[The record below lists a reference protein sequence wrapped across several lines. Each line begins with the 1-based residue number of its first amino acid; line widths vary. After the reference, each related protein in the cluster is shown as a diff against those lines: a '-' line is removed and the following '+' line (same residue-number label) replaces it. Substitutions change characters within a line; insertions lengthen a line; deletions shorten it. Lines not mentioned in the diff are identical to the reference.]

1 MGALGVQWESDK
13 QGRCPTVT
21 LRHPCPTRGPT
32 SVVDVPERRVDEL
45 PHVACPLGDVQE
57 HRDGVITAT
66 AQIQQGLGQTG
77 LPCGRLWG
85 ERHTGGRAISLWYGA
100 PGLQGAGHQAGSQRS
115 LVRKAGLNKA
125 NHIYLLQDL
134 SEPLICQWG
143 LGSSK
148 SQTQQA
154 TFATYWNT
162 GSSSREAFTHQCP

>member
-1 MGALGVQWESDK
+1 MPAPGAQTGALGVQWESDK

-21 LRHPCPTRGPT
+21 PRHPCPTRGPT

-85 ERHTGGRAISLWYGA
+85 ERHTGGRAISLWYAA
-100 PGLQGAGHQAGSQRS
+100 PGLQGTGHRAGSQRS
-115 LVRKAGLNKA
+115 WPCRTSP
-125 NHIYLLQDL
+125 L
-134 SEPLICQWG
+134 SLSLSVPVVPR
-143 LGSSK
+143 GSSK
-148 SQTQQA
+148 LRGAVFPSE
-154 TFATYWNT
+154 
-162 GSSSREAFTHQCP
+162 GSCSLQRLGFSKA